1 MSTLELKDRL
11 NETAKYNADFY
22 NIEAECYDAKN
33 EMFFGEGAKSYS
45 RVKEIIENLANNTNK
60 DVILDIGCG
69 SGYVLK
75 AAKNKFKKLIG
86 IDISINM
93 LKKAVSHGNSI
104 LCGDINYLSV
114 KTDTVDV
121 VSAFSV
127 IHHLY
132 SPTLLFNEIYRVLK
146 PTGYFYADNDPNLLA
161 IDLHNLDK
169 QSFLY
174 RFCMGFYYLP
184 LRVSKPFR
192 NRKVSLKGFC
202 EYLKKNDVS
211 QKRYEEM
218 SVQAEH
224 HLNSGLDADKVGQQL
239 IGAGF
244 VDVQIYYHFCG
255 KRFSDGIS
263 IFEKINILTKI
274 LLKWDFSYLFNK
286 SKPLKEFSPYFAIVA
301 RKP

>member
-1 MSTLELKDRL
+1 MQALELKDRL
-11 NETAKYNADFY
+11 NETARYNADFY
-22 NIEAECYDAKN
+22 NIEAECYDDKN

-45 RVKEIIENLANNTNK
+45 RVKEIIENLANKTNK
-60 DVILDIGCG
+60 DIILDIGCG
-69 SGYVLK
+69 SGYIFK

-93 LKKAVSHGNSI
+93 LKKALTHGDGI

-114 KTDTVDV
+114 KTNAVDV

-146 PTGYFYADNDPNLLA
+146 PNGYFYADNDPNLLA
-161 IDLHNLDK
+161 IDLHNLKK
-169 QSFLY
+169 QSALY

-184 LRVSKPFR
+184 VRISKNFR
-192 NRKVSLKGFC
+192 DRKNSLKGFS
-202 EYLKKNDVS
+202 EYLKKNNVS
-211 QKRYEEM
+211 HKKYKEL

-224 HLNSGLDADKVGQQL
+224 HLNSGLDADIVRQQL
-239 IGAGF
+239 VKAGF
-244 VDVQIYYHFCG
+244 QDVSIYYHFCG
-255 KRFSDGIS
+255 KRFSDSIS
-263 IFEKINILTKI
+263 IFEKINILIKI
-274 LLKWDFSYLFNK
+274 FLKWDFSYL
-286 SKPLKEFSPYFAIVA
+286 SQQKPLKEFAPYFAIVA

>member
-1 MSTLELKDRL
+1 MQALELKDRL
-11 NETAKYNADFY
+11 NETTKYNADFY

-45 RVKEIIENLANNTNK
+45 RVKEIIENLANKTNK

-69 SGYVLK
+69 SGYILR
-75 AAKNKFKKLIG
+75 AAKNKFKRLIG

-93 LKKAVSHGNSI
+93 LKKALSHGDSI

-121 VSAFSV
+121 ASAFSV

-146 PTGYFYADNDPNLLA
+146 PAGYFYADNDPNLLA
-161 IDLHNLDK
+161 INLHNLNK
-169 QSFLY
+169 QSPLY

-184 LRVSKPFR
+184 VRISKNFID
-192 NRKVSLKGFC
+192 RKNSLKGFC
-202 EYLKKNDVS
+202 EYLKKSSVS
-211 QKRYEEM
+211 QEKYNEL
-218 SVQAEH
+218 SVKAEH
-224 HLNSGLDADKVGQQL
+224 HLDSGLDADVVRQQL
-239 IGAGF
+239 LKAGF
-244 VDVQIYYHFCG
+244 VDIQIYYHFCG
-255 KRFSDGIS
+255 KRFNDGIS
-263 IFEKINILTKI
+263 FFEKINILTKI
-274 LLKWDFSYLFNK
+274 LLKWDFSYL
-286 SKPLKEFSPYFAIVA
+286 SQQKPLKEFAPYFAFVA